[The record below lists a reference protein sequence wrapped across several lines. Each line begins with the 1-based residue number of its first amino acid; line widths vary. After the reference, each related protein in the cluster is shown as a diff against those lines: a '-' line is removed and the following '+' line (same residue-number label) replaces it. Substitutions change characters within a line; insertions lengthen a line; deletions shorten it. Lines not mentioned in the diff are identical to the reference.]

1 MSKKAVIEGSMAV
14 AEAVK
19 ACRPKVISAY
29 PISPQTHIVEDLAK
43 MIADKE
49 LDSTM
54 VRVDSEFSAASVICG
69 ASATGV
75 RAYTASS
82 SQGLLLMTEV
92 LFNTAGMR
100 LPIVITGVNRTI
112 SAPITIQP
120 DHQDTMT
127 LRDAGLIQLYV
138 ENSQEAYAT
147 HIQAFKIAEDREI
160 LLPVMVCM
168 DGWILTHSFEP
179 VEIYDQELVDKFL
192 PEYDPLYCLDP
203 EKPITYGSYADNEV
217 MEFRY
222 MMQEAMERAKDKIQ
236 DVALEY
242 KELFGEY
249 YGGLIEEYRT
259 EGADVIVVAMGSVL
273 GTIKDAVDEMRENG
287 QKVGAIKVR
296 SYRPF
301 PAEEL
306 YNAVKD
312 ASIIAVLDKS
322 LSIGQ
327 GGPLATDTKAAFY
340 NKKAPKVASFMA
352 GLGGREVTKETIK
365 NIVYKCKKALELNIV
380 ADMEFVDLRREII

>member
-1 MSKKAVIEGSMAV
+1 MSKKAVMRGSMAV

-19 ACRPKVISAY
+19 ACRPKVVSVY
-29 PISPQTHIVEDLAK
+29 PITPQTLIVEHLTEMA
-43 MIADKE
+43 ANNE
-49 LDSTM
+49 LDSAM

-92 LFNTAGMR
+92 LYNIAGMR
-100 LPIVITGVNRTI
+100 LPVVITGVNRTV

-120 DHQDTMT
+120 DHQDTMA
-127 LRDAGLIQLYV
+127 LRDTGVIQLHV
-138 ENSQEAYAT
+138 ENGQEAYAT

-160 LLPVMVCM
+160 LLPVMVCV
-168 DGWILTHSFEP
+168 DGWTITHTFEP

-203 EKPITYGSYADNEV
+203 EKPITYGSYADDEV

-222 MMQEAMERAKDKIQ
+222 MMHEAMERAKTKIQ
-236 DVALEY
+236 DVANEY

-259 EGADVIVVAMGSVL
+259 EGADIIVVAMGSVM
-273 GTIKDAVDEMRENG
+273 GTIKDAIDEMREKG
-287 QKVGAIKVR
+287 QKVGAIKIR

-301 PAEEL
+301 PAEAL
-306 YNAVKD
+306 YNTVKD
-312 ASIIAVLDKS
+312 VSIIAVLDKS
-322 LSIGQ
+322 ISIGQ
-327 GGPLATDTKAAFY
+327 GGPLATDIKAAFY

-352 GLGGREVTKETIK
+352 GLGGREVKKETIK
-365 NIVYKCKKALELNIV
+365 DIVRKCEEALDADRV
-380 ADMEFVDLRREII
+380 ADIEFIDLRKDIL